1 MAGKLSFFC
10 IGALVLLLSV
20 VIFGTQSH
28 SLNTLKLAS
37 SFGEMEGPGHGLS
50 LRTTKHSGPNRDGGG
65 HKSRITRL
73 LREGRHT
80 GPSPGEGHKHWC
92 RTKYIYIYIYII
104 SGREFQL
111 WYFIYI
117 YIYYF
122 RCFLGFS
129 LSN

>member
-10 IGALVLLLSV
+10 IGSLVLLLSV

-50 LRTTKHSGPNRDGGG
+50 LRTTKHSGPNRDGGE

-92 RTKYIYIYIYII
+92 RTIYIYIYIYYKWKRI
-104 SGREFQL
+104 STLIF
-111 WYFIYI
+111 YIYI